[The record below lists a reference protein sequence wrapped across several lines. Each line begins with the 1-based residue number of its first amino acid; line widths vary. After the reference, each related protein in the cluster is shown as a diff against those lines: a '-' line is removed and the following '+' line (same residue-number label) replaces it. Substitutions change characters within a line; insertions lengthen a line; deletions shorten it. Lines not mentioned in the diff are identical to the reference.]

1 MTNHPH
7 ALDALAAADAAELEG
22 ILLEVC
28 SSPRWAAAVA
38 EAKPWSSREALLAA
52 NAAAMAGLTA
62 ADLRDAMAGHARIGQ
77 PKAGD
82 ATSEREQAGI
92 QGVDQA
98 VLDELHEAN
107 AAYEAKFGHV
117 FLICATGRT
126 AATMLAALRERLLR
140 RCHGHSRRHRGGDR
154 PGRTAQ
160 DQRHPAQPPPR
171 RFLTSRQECF
181 VDGPTPPV
189 RRSFPFRLTHDHI
202 CHQ

>member
-7 ALDALAAADAAELEG
+7 TLDTLAASDAAELEE

-38 EAKPWSSREALLAA
+38 EAKPWSGREALLAA
-52 NAAAMAGLTA
+52 NAAAMASLTTE
-62 ADLRDAMAGHARIGQ
+62 DLRAAMAGHARIGK
-77 PKAGD
+77 PRTGD

-92 QGVDQA
+92 QGVDRA

-126 AATMLAALRERLLR
+126 AAGMLAALRERRPNDAATEAEIVREELR
-140 RCHGHSRRHRGGDR
+140 KINDIRL
-154 PGRTAQ
+154 GR
-160 DQRHPAQPPPR
+160 
-171 RFLTSRQECF
+171 LI
-181 VDGPTPPV
+181 DG
-189 RRSFPFRLTHDHI
+189 S
-202 CHQ
+202 

>member
-22 ILLEVC
+22 LLLEVC
-28 SSPRWAAAVA
+28 SSPRWASAIA

-52 NAAAMAGLTA
+52 NAAAMAGLTD

-77 PKAGD
+77 PKTGD

-98 VLDELHEAN
+98 ILDELHEAN

-126 AATMLAALRERLLR
+126 AATMLASLRDRHPNDPATEAEIVRGELRKINDIRLNRLLDE
-140 RCHGHSRRHRGGDR
+140 S
-154 PGRTAQ
+154 
-160 DQRHPAQPPPR
+160 
-171 RFLTSRQECF
+171 
-181 VDGPTPPV
+181 
-189 RRSFPFRLTHDHI
+189 
-202 CHQ
+202 

>member
-7 ALDALAAADAAELEG
+7 TLDALAAADAAELQE

-28 SSPRWAAAVA
+28 SSPRWAAVVA
-38 EAKPWSSREALLAA
+38 KARPWSDRESLLAA
-52 NAAAMAGLTA
+52 NAAAMASLTA
-62 ADLRDAMAGHARIGQ
+62 DDLRDAMAGHARIGK

-98 VLDELHEAN
+98 VLDELHQAN

-126 AATMLAALRERLLR
+126 AVGMLTALRERHPNDAATEAEIVREELR
-140 RCHGHSRRHRGGDR
+140 KINDIRLDRLIGG
-154 PGRTAQ
+154 
-160 DQRHPAQPPPR
+160 
-171 RFLTSRQECF
+171 S
-181 VDGPTPPV
+181 
-189 RRSFPFRLTHDHI
+189 
-202 CHQ
+202 

>member
-7 ALDALAAADAAELEG
+7 TLDSLAAAGPAELDE

-52 NAAAMAGLTA
+52 NAAAMARLTTE
-62 ADLRDAMAGHARIGQ
+62 DLHDAMSGHARIGE

-82 ATSEREQAGI
+82 AASEREQAGVR
-92 QGVDQA
+92 GVDRA
-98 VLDELHEAN
+98 VLDDLHAAN

-126 AATMLAALRERLLR
+126 ATTMLAALRERHPNDPATEAEIVRGELR
-140 RCHGHSRRHRGGDR
+140 RINDIRL
-154 PGRTAQ
+154 GRLLDA
-160 DQRHPAQPPPR
+160 
-171 RFLTSRQECF
+171 S
-181 VDGPTPPV
+181 
-189 RRSFPFRLTHDHI
+189 
-202 CHQ
+202 